1 MGISSAMYSGVSGL
15 NASGNAMSVIGNNIS
30 NSNTVGFKT
39 SRTVFSDLLS
49 SSISGSGGTS
59 QVGRGVTTESVDNIF
74 SQGTFQNTDSSTDL
88 AVEGDGFFVLSQP
101 SDGSRYYTRDGSF
114 SFDSDGYLTSASG
127 LRVQGQAYDSNGNLL
142 GGAPSDIRVQSGSLV
157 PGSTTSTITL
167 TNNLDSGSTALA
179 TAPADINPA
188 DQSTYNFATGVQT
201 YDTLGNAHTLTT
213 YFAKDSG
220 ANNTWDW
227 TVYDEG
233 GNMVTDSASNG
244 NSPLTYDS
252 SGNLTGGSPATIPAT
267 TWSTGATNP
276 QMTLNFS
283 STQYASTSQGI
294 SQNQNGYAPGTLSKT
309 SIDSDGNV
317 IATYSNGQQEKV
329 ASVAL
334 ASFSNPEGLSKAGG
348 NLYTQTTESG
358 GAQTGVSG
366 PQHGTI
372 FTNSLEQSNVD
383 LGTEFVNMITF
394 ERGYQA
400 NSKVITTV
408 DQMMQSLLS
417 LKQ

>member
-39 SRTVFSDLLS
+39 SRTVFADLLS
-49 SSISGSGGTS
+49 STISSSNGSS
-59 QVGRGVTTESVDNIF
+59 QVGRGVTTESVDNLF
-74 SQGTFQNTDSSTDL
+74 SQGAPQNTDSNTDL
-88 AVEGDGFFVLSQP
+88 MVEGDGFFVLSQP
-101 SDGSRYYTRDGSF
+101 ANGSLYYTRDGSF

-127 LRVQGQAYDSNGNLL
+127 LRVQGQAYDASGNLL
-142 GGAPSDIRVQSGSLV
+142 GGAPGDIQVQSGSLV
-157 PGSTTSTITL
+157 PGSATSTVTL

-179 TAPADINPA
+179 TAPSDIVPA
-188 DQSTYNFATGVQT
+188 NQTTYNYATGT
-201 YDTLGNAHTLTT
+201 PIYDSLGNSHTLTT
-213 YFAKDSG
+213 YYAKDSG

-227 TVYDEG
+227 AVYDES
-233 GNMVTDSASNG
+233 GNLVTDSASNG
-244 NSPLTYDS
+244 NSPLTYDTN
-252 SGNLTGGSPATIPAT
+252 GNLTGGSPASIPAL

-276 QMTLNFS
+276 SIALSFS
-283 STQYASTSQGI
+283 STQYASTSQG
-294 SQNQNGYAPGTLSKT
+294 SYSQNGYAPGTLSNT

-317 IATYSNGQQEKV
+317 IATYSNDQKV
-329 ASVAL
+329 KIASVSL
-334 ASFSNPEGLSKAGG
+334 ASFTNPEGLSKEGG
-348 NLYTQTTESG
+348 NLYTETSASG
-358 GAQTGVSG
+358 TAQTGVSG
-366 PQHGTI
+366 PQNGTI
-372 FTNSLEQSNVD
+372 LTNSLEQSNVD

-408 DQMMQSLLS
+408 DQMMQSLIN